1 MAPLLAVK
9 DPHVEFT
16 TRDGRVK
23 AVNGVTLRSLV
34 RLLPKARTQIVG
46 EVWLRGM
53 KLYQLP
59 EDDVQNLR
67 GSLVA
72 MIFQE
77 PMMAAAAILSLRGQ
91 RGHATAGMAR
101 CLPLE
106 TLPTTAEAM
115 NRLHSKGGKDGAV

>member
-46 EVWLRGM
+46 EVWLKGM

-67 GSLVA
+67 GSLVE
-72 MIFQE
+72 E

-115 NRLHSKGGKDGAV
+115 NPLHSKGGKDGAV